1 VTTFGVT
8 QRKNGTYQF
17 VASEGTVV
25 DGPRLLIGNTTSLID
40 FGMNPGEWCDAWS
53 ATGVPHHWALGTG
66 HRVAELRSI
75 AELLDIEMVVI

>member
-1 VTTFGVT
+1 
-8 QRKNGTYQF
+8 
-17 VASEGTVV
+17 
-25 DGPRLLIGNTTSLID
+25 
-40 FGMNPGEWCDAWS
+40 MNPGEWCDAWS